1 MGVGYQASPLC
12 RISDLEIP
20 GDVPKDTPGP
30 GQPVASGEDPASDPP
45 SGQPGFSGIIRDAPM
60 GSRSSVKADILEW
73 RDHLARKYRVQL
85 GEDLSWDEDSD
96 FKQSADAGV
105 SGDLLLRYV
114 AAVLDQ
120 RGPDAARALVG
131 VREIPDAE
139 MDAVLG
145 EANQRGFAGRYPQ
158 LLLDAQYWLPF
169 KRHLI
174 IEEPDWLGTVT
185 RFGSAPRLADEL
197 AEVRASI
204 AAADPKA
211 AAWPVDAPPP
221 SDDLLANVW
230 QASEIVARLC
240 DAAIA
245 QHLPLWITG

>member
-12 RISDLEIP
+12 RISDLEMP
-20 GDVPKDTPGP
+20 GDTPGR
-30 GQPVASGEDPASDPP
+30 QPAAPGEDAASDAPG
-45 SGQPGFSGIIRDAPM
+45 GQPGVSGIIRDAPM
-60 GSRSSVKADILEW
+60 SSRSSVKADILEW
-73 RDHLARKYRVQL
+73 RDHIARKYRVQL

-96 FKQSADAGV
+96 FKQSGDAGV
-105 SGDLLLRYV
+105 GGDLLLRYV
-114 AAVLDQ
+114 AAVTDQ
-120 RGPDAARALVG
+120 RGPDAALALVG
-131 VREIPDAE
+131 ARGIPDAE

-145 EANQRGFAGRYPQ
+145 EANRRGFAGRYPQ

-174 IEEPDWLGTVT
+174 IEEPDWLGTVA

-211 AAWPVDAPPP
+211 AAWPADSAAP
-221 SDDLLANVW
+221 SDDVLANAW
-230 QASEIVARLC
+230 QASEVVARLC
-240 DAAIA
+240 DAAVA